1 MKNGIVLTVI
11 MLFLFSVSGIAA
23 EDKESQWKDIN
34 MKIAAAMEQ
43 GNLEAALAAALES
56 LDFAKKEFG
65 AKDVHAARAM
75 NNLANLYLYQNKMD
89 EAEKLYREAIGIEET
104 VLGRDNI
111 EVADTLFNLA
121 MVAAMRKQYHEADSL
136 LTSTLKIKEQ
146 KLGVDHPDIQR
157 IHAAKFEIQ
166 KDSQAA
172 VKREI

>member
-1 MKNGIVLTVI
+1 MALIII
-11 MLFLFSVSGIAA
+11 MLFLFSAFGAAA

-43 GNLEAALAAALES
+43 GNLEAAVAAALES

-65 AKDVHAARAM
+65 AADVHAARAM

-89 EAEKLYREAIGIEET
+89 EAESLYREAIAIEET
-104 VLGRDNI
+104 ILGRDGL

-121 MVAAMRKQYHEADSL
+121 MVAAMRKQYQEADSL
-136 LTSTLKIKEQ
+136 LTSALKIKEQ
-146 KLGVDHPDIQR
+146 KLGADHPDLER
-157 IHAAKFEIQ
+157 IYAAKYEIQ